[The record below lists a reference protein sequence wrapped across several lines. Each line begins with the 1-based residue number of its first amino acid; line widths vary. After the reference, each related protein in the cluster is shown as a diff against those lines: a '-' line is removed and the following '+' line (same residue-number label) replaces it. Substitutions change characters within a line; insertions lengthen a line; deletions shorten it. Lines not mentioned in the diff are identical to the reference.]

1 MENFYSSQIEFNEKL
16 YKFDEN
22 EFQKLLDDKPW
33 ENK

>member
-1 MENFYSSQIEFNEKL
+1 MDNFNDSEIEFNEKL
-16 YKFDEN
+16 YKFNED

>member
-1 MENFYSSQIEFNEKL
+1 MENFNSSQIEFNEKL
-16 YKFDEN
+16 YKFDED